1 MHGYAMTEEVDWMLL
16 STQTDVLA
24 RTFGHEE
31 ALRMLK
37 RVGYDA
43 CDLSFFEMVTGEGP
57 WLKDDWKEKAYAL
70 RAVADE
76 IGLKVDQAHA
86 PFPSSKGAEPF
97 DTEVRARIIR
107 SMEVASILGVEN
119 IIVHPMQHLEFRTHK
134 QELFDMNMDFYRSLI
149 PECERL
155 NIHVCAENMW
165 QHDKRRGY
173 IVDSTCSQPDEFV
186 QYIDTID
193 SPWIRACLDIGHTA
207 LVGLEPEEAIY
218 ALGHDRLKALH
229 VHDVDYLKDCHTMP
243 YMEKIHWDK
252 VTKALADIDY
262 DGVFTFEADNFLV
275 HMPDEVKEDG
285 ARLMVSVGRYL
296 IGEIEK
302 AKEENAK

>member
-1 MHGYAMTEEVDWMLL
+1 MLL
-16 STQTDVLA
+16 STQTQELA
-24 RTFGHEE
+24 NVFGHEE
-31 ALRMLK
+31 ALRMLR

-43 CDLSFFEMVTGEGP
+43 CDLSFFEMVNGSGP
-57 WLKDDWKEKAYAL
+57 WLKEDWKEKAYAL

-76 IGLKVDQAHA
+76 IGLKVNQAHA

-97 DTEVRARIIR
+97 DTEIIARIVR

-119 IIVHPMQHLEFRTHK
+119 IIVHPKQHLDFRLHK
-134 QELFDMNMDFYRSLI
+134 EELFEMNMAFYRSLI

-155 NIHVCAENMW
+155 NIHVCVENMW
-165 QHDKRRGY
+165 RHDPRRGY
-173 IVDSTCSQPDEFV
+173 IVDSTCSQPEEFV
-186 QYIDTID
+186 RYIDTLD

-207 LVGLEPEEAIY
+207 LVGVEPEEAIR

-229 VHDVDYLKDCHTMP
+229 VHDVDYLHDCHTMP
-243 YMEKIHWDK
+243 FMQKLHWERI
-252 VTKALADIDY
+252 TQALADIDY

-275 HMPDEVKEDG
+275 HMPTEVKEDG
-285 ARLMVSVGRYL
+285 ARLMVSVGRCL

-302 AKEENAK
+302 AKAAR